1 MFSGWILESDH
12 LSFKNI
18 LKGKTLTAIAVI
30 LTNFADGQ
38 PLLSNRREKNHPR
51 KVEKVCARKA
61 ALP

>member
-1 MFSGWILESDH
+1 MFSRWILEYDH

-38 PLLSNRREKNHPR
+38 PLLSNRSETNHPR
-51 KVEKVCARKA
+51 KVKKVCARKA